1 MKNNLYFLIILLT
14 FFENLSF
21 AENYRFET
29 SKIDIVNDENKI
41 IATDGIAYSN
51 DNNIEIKAK
60 KFEYFNEIDFLK
72 AFSGSAFIKSDNL
85 IINFDQIE
93 LNKNNSIITASGNV
107 KIIDTDKELEIN
119 SKRIIFNKDQG
130 IIQSSDDSILKDKF
144 KNIFETKS
152 FSYDTKKNILKIKKA
167 NFKDT
172 ENNNFFVDLAYI
184 NIQSEKL
191 FGKDII
197 VNLNNKSFN
206 KDNEPRL
213 KGRSI
218 SYENQKSIIKKGV
231 FTTCKKRDDCPP
243 WELSAEEIV
252 HDKKTQ
258 IISYKNAWLK
268 VYDKPV
274 VYFPKFFH
282 PDPTVKR
289 KSGFLIPTLKSSPN
303 ADNFLS
309 LPYFHVI
316 SSNKDLTFTPRLYSD
331 NKILLQS
338 EYRQENSDSSL
349 ISDFSVFKEKDAGS
363 KNHFFYNFS
372 KKFDFLNF
380 DNSLLNFKLEK
391 TSNDTYLKANKINSP
406 IINSYDVLENNFQI
420 ELSNE
425 DLSIDTE
432 FIAYES
438 LDKDKS
444 DRYEFILPKL
454 DISKKIVNNSDLDG
468 EFNFNSSNLIKNYQT
483 NIFEKINI
491 NNLIFN
497 SNPKITN
504 LGFYNNY
511 DFIIKNVNSDSQNSK
526 NYKENEN
533 YYLSGL
539 FQFNSSFPLI
549 KEMDNQQNVLKP
561 KISLKIAPNDTKNLR
576 SDTNRLDVNNLFNLD
591 RVASNDTLEGGI
603 SLAYGNDFT
612 IIDKDNSRQIL
623 SLKLANNI
631 RLKENDDLPTN
642 NQVGLKTSNFF
653 SEIEYSPNEILKT
666 TYKNSFKNNA
676 KDVTY
681 ENFITEISLNN
692 FVTTFDYLNENNTSD
707 ENSYLKN
714 TTQYV
719 INDSNNLLFS
729 TRINKKT
736 DLTEYYNLMYQYKN
750 DCLAAS
756 IEYNKDF
763 YSDRDVKPE
772 ENIFFKL
779 TIIPFGESSSPNL
792 RN

>member
-119 SKRIIFNKDQG
+119 SKQIIFNKDQG
-130 IIQSSDDSILKDKF
+130 IIQSPDDSILKDKF

-172 ENNNFFVDLAYI
+172 ENNNFFVDLAYV

-756 IEYNKDF
+756 IEYNKD
-763 YSDRDVKPE
+763 YYEDSDITPE
-772 ENIFFKL
+772 ESIFFKL
-779 TIIPFGESSSPNL
+779 TIIPFGASSAPIKN
-792 RN
+792 

>member
-1 MKNNLYFLIILLT
+1 MKNNLYFLIILLS

-41 IATDGIAYSN
+41 IATDGTAYSN

-85 IINFDQIE
+85 VINFDQIE

-119 SKRIIFNKDQG
+119 SKQIIFNKDQG
-130 IIQSSDDSILKDKF
+130 IIQSPDDSILKDKF

-172 ENNNFFVDLAYI
+172 ENNNFFVDLAYV

-243 WELSAEEIV
+243 WELSAEEIL

-331 NKILLQS
+331 NKILFQS

-349 ISDFSVFKEKDAGS
+349 ISDFSIFKEKDAGS

-380 DNSLLNFKLEK
+380 DNSLFNFKLEK

-406 IINSYDVLENNFQI
+406 IINSYDVLENNFQV
-420 ELSNE
+420 ELSKE

-756 IEYNKDF
+756 IEYNKD
-763 YSDRDVKPE
+763 YYEDSDITPE
-772 ENIFFKL
+772 ESIFFKL
-779 TIIPFGESSSPNL
+779 TIIPFGASSAPIKN
-792 RN
+792 

>member
-549 KEMDNQQNVLKP
+549 KEMGNQQNVLKP

-756 IEYNKDF
+756 IEYNKD
-763 YSDRDVKPE
+763 YYEDSDITPE
-772 ENIFFKL
+772 ESIFFKL
-779 TIIPFGESSSPNL
+779 TIIPFGASSAPIKN
-792 RN
+792 

>member
-85 IINFDQIE
+85 VINFDQIE

-119 SKRIIFNKDQG
+119 SKQIIFNKDQG
-130 IIQSSDDSILKDKF
+130 IIQSPDDSILKDKF

-243 WELSAEEIV
+243 WELSAEEIL

-331 NKILLQS
+331 NKILFQS

-349 ISDFSVFKEKDAGS
+349 ISDFSIFKEKDAGS

-420 ELSNE
+420 ELSKE

-631 RLKENDDLPTN
+631 RFKENDDLPTN

-719 INDSNNLLFS
+719 INDSNDLIFS

-756 IEYNKDF
+756 IEYNKD
-763 YSDRDVKPE
+763 YYEDSDITPE
-772 ENIFFKL
+772 ESIFFKL
-779 TIIPFGESSSPNL
+779 TIIPFGASSAPIKN
-792 RN
+792 

>member
-29 SKIDIVNDENKI
+29 SKIDIINDENKI
-41 IATDGIAYSN
+41 IATDGTAYSN

-85 IINFDQIE
+85 VINFDQIE

-107 KIIDTDKELEIN
+107 KIMDTDKELEIN
-119 SKRIIFNKDQG
+119 SKQIIFNKDQG
-130 IIQSSDDSILKDKF
+130 IIQSPDDSILKDKF

-172 ENNNFFVDLAYI
+172 ENNNFFVDLAYV

-243 WELSAEEIV
+243 WELSAEEIL

-331 NKILLQS
+331 NKILFQS

-349 ISDFSVFKEKDAGS
+349 ISDFSIFKEKDAGS

-380 DNSLLNFKLEK
+380 DNSLFNFKLEK

-420 ELSNE
+420 ELSKE

-756 IEYNKDF
+756 IEYNKD
-763 YSDRDVKPE
+763 YYEDSDITPE
-772 ENIFFKL
+772 ESIFFKL
-779 TIIPFGESSSPNL
+779 TIIPFGASSAPIKN
-792 RN
+792 

>member
-41 IATDGIAYSN
+41 IATDGTAYSN

-85 IINFDQIE
+85 VINFDQIE

-119 SKRIIFNKDQG
+119 SKQIIFNKDQG
-130 IIQSSDDSILKDKF
+130 IIQSPDDSILKDKF

-172 ENNNFFVDLAYI
+172 ENNNFFVDLAYV

-243 WELSAEEIV
+243 WELSAEEIL

-331 NKILLQS
+331 NKILFQS

-349 ISDFSVFKEKDAGS
+349 ISDFSIFKEKDAGS

-380 DNSLLNFKLEK
+380 DNSLFNFKLEK

-406 IINSYDVLENNFQI
+406 IINSYGVLENNFQV
-420 ELSNE
+420 ELSKE

-756 IEYNKDF
+756 IEYNKD
-763 YSDRDVKPE
+763 YYEDSDITPE
-772 ENIFFKL
+772 ESIFFKL
-779 TIIPFGESSSPNL
+779 TIIPFGASSAPIKN
-792 RN
+792 

>member
-85 IINFDQIE
+85 VINFDQIE

-349 ISDFSVFKEKDAGS
+349 ISDFSIFKEKDAGS

-549 KEMDNQQNVLKP
+549 KEIGNQQNVLKP

-756 IEYNKDF
+756 IEYNKD
-763 YSDRDVKPE
+763 YYEDSDITPE
-772 ENIFFKL
+772 ESIFFKL
-779 TIIPFGESSSPNL
+779 TIIPFGASSAPIKN
-792 RN
+792 

>member
-41 IATDGIAYSN
+41 IATDGTAYSN

-85 IINFDQIE
+85 VINFDQIE

-119 SKRIIFNKDQG
+119 SKQIIFNKDQG
-130 IIQSSDDSILKDKF
+130 IIQSPDDSILKDKF

-243 WELSAEEIV
+243 WELSAEEIL

-331 NKILLQS
+331 NKILFQS

-349 ISDFSVFKEKDAGS
+349 ISDFSIFKEKDAGS

-380 DNSLLNFKLEK
+380 DNSLFNFKLEK

-406 IINSYDVLENNFQI
+406 IINSYDVLENNFQV
-420 ELSNE
+420 ELSKE

-756 IEYNKDF
+756 IEYNKD
-763 YSDRDVKPE
+763 YYEDSDITPE
-772 ENIFFKL
+772 ESIFFKL
-779 TIIPFGESSSPNL
+779 TIIPFGASSAPIKN
-792 RN
+792 

>member
-1 MKNNLYFLIILLT
+1 MKNNLYFLIILLI

-41 IATDGIAYSN
+41 IATDGTAYSN

-85 IINFDQIE
+85 VINFDQIE

-119 SKRIIFNKDQG
+119 SKQIIFNKDQG
-130 IIQSSDDSILKDKF
+130 IIQSPDDSILKDKF

-243 WELSAEEIV
+243 WELSAEEIL

-331 NKILLQS
+331 NKILFQS

-349 ISDFSVFKEKDAGS
+349 ISDFSIFKEKDAGS

-420 ELSNE
+420 ELSKE

-631 RLKENDDLPTN
+631 RFKENDDLPTN

-756 IEYNKDF
+756 IEYNKD
-763 YSDRDVKPE
+763 YYEDSDITPE
-772 ENIFFKL
+772 ESIFFKL
-779 TIIPFGESSSPNL
+779 TIIPFGASSAPIKN
-792 RN
+792 

>member
-41 IATDGIAYSN
+41 IATDGTAYSN

-85 IINFDQIE
+85 VINFDQIE

-331 NKILLQS
+331 NKILFQS

-349 ISDFSVFKEKDAGS
+349 ISDFSIFKEKDAGS

-420 ELSNE
+420 ELSKE

-756 IEYNKDF
+756 IEYNKD
-763 YSDRDVKPE
+763 YYEDSDITPE
-772 ENIFFKL
+772 ESIFFKL
-779 TIIPFGESSSPNL
+779 TIIPFGASSAPIKN
-792 RN
+792 

>member
-41 IATDGIAYSN
+41 IATDGTAYSN

-549 KEMDNQQNVLKP
+549 KEMGNQQNVLKP

-756 IEYNKDF
+756 IEYNKD
-763 YSDRDVKPE
+763 YYEDSDITPE
-772 ENIFFKL
+772 ESIFFKL
-779 TIIPFGESSSPNL
+779 TIIPFGASSAPIKN
-792 RN
+792 

>member
-243 WELSAEEIV
+243 WELSAEEIL

-549 KEMDNQQNVLKP
+549 KEMGNQQNVLKP

-756 IEYNKDF
+756 IEYNKD
-763 YSDRDVKPE
+763 YYEDSDITPE
-772 ENIFFKL
+772 ESIFFKL
-779 TIIPFGESSSPNL
+779 TIIPFGASSAPIKN
-792 RN
+792 

>member
-41 IATDGIAYSN
+41 IATDGTAYSN

-85 IINFDQIE
+85 VINFDQIE

-130 IIQSSDDSILKDKF
+130 IIQSPDDSILKDKF

-243 WELSAEEIV
+243 WELSAEEIL

-549 KEMDNQQNVLKP
+549 KEMGNQQNVLKP

-756 IEYNKDF
+756 IEYNKD
-763 YSDRDVKPE
+763 YYEDSDITPE
-772 ENIFFKL
+772 ESIFFKL
-779 TIIPFGESSSPNL
+779 TIIPFGASSAPIKN
-792 RN
+792 

>member
-1 MKNNLYFLIILLT
+1 MKNNLYFLIILFT

-41 IATDGIAYSN
+41 IATDGTAYSN

-85 IINFDQIE
+85 VINFDQIE
-93 LNKNNSIITASGNV
+93 LDKNNSIITASGNV

-130 IIQSSDDSILKDKF
+130 IIQSPDDSILKDKF

-316 SSNKDLTFTPRLYSD
+316 SSNKDITFTPRLYSD

-420 ELSNE
+420 ELSKE

-714 TTQYV
+714 TTQYL

-756 IEYNKDF
+756 IEYNKD
-763 YSDRDVKPE
+763 YYEDSDITPE
-772 ENIFFKL
+772 ESIFFKL
-779 TIIPFGESSSPNL
+779 TIIPFGASSAPIKN
-792 RN
+792 

>member
-1 MKNNLYFLIILLT
+1 MKNNLYFLIILFT

-41 IATDGIAYSN
+41 IATDGTAYSN

-72 AFSGSAFIKSDNL
+72 AFSGSALIKSDNL
-85 IINFDQIE
+85 VINFDQIE
-93 LNKNNSIITASGNV
+93 LDKNNSIITASGNV

-130 IIQSSDDSILKDKF
+130 IIQSPDDSILKDKF

-206 KDNEPRL
+206 KENEPRL

-243 WELSAEEIV
+243 WELSAEEIL

-258 IISYKNAWLK
+258 TISYKNAWLK

-316 SSNKDLTFTPRLYSD
+316 SSNKDITFTPRLYSD

-420 ELSNE
+420 ELSKE

-561 KISLKIAPNDTKNLR
+561 KISLKIAPNDTKNLK

-756 IEYNKDF
+756 IEYNKD
-763 YSDRDVKPE
+763 YYEDSDITPE
-772 ENIFFKL
+772 ESIYFKL
-779 TIIPFGESSSPNL
+779 TIIPFGASSAPIKN
-792 RN
+792 

>member
-41 IATDGIAYSN
+41 IATDGTAYSN

-85 IINFDQIE
+85 VINFDQIE

-119 SKRIIFNKDQG
+119 SKQIIFNKDQG
-130 IIQSSDDSILKDKF
+130 IIQSPDDSILKDKF

-243 WELSAEEIV
+243 WELSAEEIL

-331 NKILLQS
+331 NKILFQS

-349 ISDFSVFKEKDAGS
+349 ISDFSIFKEKDAGS

-526 NYKENEN
+526 DYKENEN

-756 IEYNKDF
+756 IEYNKD
-763 YSDRDVKPE
+763 YYEDSDITPE
-772 ENIFFKL
+772 ESIFFKL
-779 TIIPFGESSSPNL
+779 TIIPFGASSAPIKN
-792 RN
+792 

>member
-420 ELSNE
+420 ELSKE

-549 KEMDNQQNVLKP
+549 KEMGNQQNVLKP

-756 IEYNKDF
+756 IEYNKD
-763 YSDRDVKPE
+763 YYEDSDITPE
-772 ENIFFKL
+772 ESIFFKL
-779 TIIPFGESSSPNL
+779 TIIPFGASSAPIKN
-792 RN
+792 

>member
-243 WELSAEEIV
+243 WELSAEEIL

-420 ELSNE
+420 ELSKE

-549 KEMDNQQNVLKP
+549 KEMGNQQNVLKP

-756 IEYNKDF
+756 IEYNKD
-763 YSDRDVKPE
+763 YYEDSDITPE
-772 ENIFFKL
+772 ESIFFKL
-779 TIIPFGESSSPNL
+779 TIIPFGASSAPIKN
-792 RN
+792 

>member
-119 SKRIIFNKDQG
+119 SKQIIFNKDQG
-130 IIQSSDDSILKDKF
+130 IIQSPDDSILKDKF

-549 KEMDNQQNVLKP
+549 KEIGNQQNVLKP

-756 IEYNKDF
+756 IEYNKD
-763 YSDRDVKPE
+763 YYEDSDITPE
-772 ENIFFKL
+772 ESIFFKL
-779 TIIPFGESSSPNL
+779 TIIPFGASSAPIKN
-792 RN
+792 

>member
-41 IATDGIAYSN
+41 IATDGTAYSN

-85 IINFDQIE
+85 VINFDQIE

-119 SKRIIFNKDQG
+119 SKQIIFNKDQG
-130 IIQSSDDSILKDKF
+130 IIQSPDDSILKDKF

-549 KEMDNQQNVLKP
+549 KEMGNQQNVLKP

-719 INDSNNLLFS
+719 INDSNDLIFS

-756 IEYNKDF
+756 IEYNKD
-763 YSDRDVKPE
+763 YYEDSDITPE
-772 ENIFFKL
+772 ESIFFKL
-779 TIIPFGESSSPNL
+779 TIIPFGASSAPIKN
-792 RN
+792 

>member
-41 IATDGIAYSN
+41 IATDGTAYSN

-85 IINFDQIE
+85 VINFDQIE

-119 SKRIIFNKDQG
+119 SKQIIFNKDQG
-130 IIQSSDDSILKDKF
+130 IIQSPDDSILKDKF

-172 ENNNFFVDLAYI
+172 ENNNFFVDLAYV

-243 WELSAEEIV
+243 WELSAEEIL

-331 NKILLQS
+331 NKILFQS

-349 ISDFSVFKEKDAGS
+349 ISDFSIFKEKDAGS

-380 DNSLLNFKLEK
+380 DNSLFNFKLEK

-406 IINSYDVLENNFQI
+406 IINSYDVLENNFQV
-420 ELSNE
+420 ELSKE

-539 FQFNSSFPLI
+539 FQFNSSFPLV
-549 KEMDNQQNVLKP
+549 KEMDNKQNVLKP

-756 IEYNKDF
+756 IEYNKD
-763 YSDRDVKPE
+763 YYEDSDITPE
-772 ENIFFKL
+772 ESIFFKL
-779 TIIPFGESSSPNL
+779 TIIPFGASSAPIKN
-792 RN
+792 

>member
-41 IATDGIAYSN
+41 IATDGTAYSN

-85 IINFDQIE
+85 VINFDQIE

-119 SKRIIFNKDQG
+119 SKQIIFNKDQG
-130 IIQSSDDSILKDKF
+130 IIQSPDDSILKDKF

-243 WELSAEEIV
+243 WELSAEEIL

-331 NKILLQS
+331 NKILFQS

-349 ISDFSVFKEKDAGS
+349 ISDFSIFKEKDAGS

-380 DNSLLNFKLEK
+380 DNSLFNFKLEK

-406 IINSYDVLENNFQI
+406 IINSYGVLENNFQV
-420 ELSNE
+420 ELSKE

-756 IEYNKDF
+756 IEYNKD
-763 YSDRDVKPE
+763 YYEDSDITPE
-772 ENIFFKL
+772 ESIFFKL
-779 TIIPFGESSSPNL
+779 TIIPFGASSAPIKN
-792 RN
+792 

>member
-41 IATDGIAYSN
+41 IATDGTAYSN

-85 IINFDQIE
+85 VINFDQIE

-119 SKRIIFNKDQG
+119 SKQIIFNKDQG
-130 IIQSSDDSILKDKF
+130 IIQSPDDSILKDKF

-172 ENNNFFVDLAYI
+172 ENNNFFVDLAYV

-243 WELSAEEIV
+243 WELSAEEIL

-331 NKILLQS
+331 NKILFQS

-349 ISDFSVFKEKDAGS
+349 ISDFSIFKEKDAGS

-380 DNSLLNFKLEK
+380 DNSLFNFKLEK

-406 IINSYDVLENNFQI
+406 IINSYDVLENNFQV
-420 ELSNE
+420 ELSKE

-497 SNPKITN
+497 SKPKITN

-756 IEYNKDF
+756 IEYNKD
-763 YSDRDVKPE
+763 YYEDSDITPE
-772 ENIFFKL
+772 ESIFFKL
-779 TIIPFGESSSPNL
+779 TIIPFGASSAPIKN
-792 RN
+792 

>member
-41 IATDGIAYSN
+41 IATDGTAYSN

-85 IINFDQIE
+85 VINFDQIE

-130 IIQSSDDSILKDKF
+130 IIQSPDDSILKDKF

-167 NFKDT
+167 NFKDK

-243 WELSAEEIV
+243 WELSAEEIL

-331 NKILLQS
+331 NKILFQS

-349 ISDFSVFKEKDAGS
+349 ISDFSIFKEKDAGS

-420 ELSNE
+420 ELSKE

-561 KISLKIAPNDTKNLR
+561 KISLKIAPNDTKNLK

-719 INDSNNLLFS
+719 INDSNDLIFS

-756 IEYNKDF
+756 IEYNKD
-763 YSDRDVKPE
+763 YYEDSDITPE
-772 ENIFFKL
+772 ESIFFKL
-779 TIIPFGESSSPNL
+779 TIIPFGASSAPIKN
-792 RN
+792 

>member
-85 IINFDQIE
+85 VINFDQIE

-119 SKRIIFNKDQG
+119 SKQIIFNKDQG
-130 IIQSSDDSILKDKF
+130 IIQSPDDSILKDKF

-756 IEYNKDF
+756 IEYNKD
-763 YSDRDVKPE
+763 YYEDSDITPE
-772 ENIFFKL
+772 ESIFFKL
-779 TIIPFGESSSPNL
+779 TIIPFGASSAPIKN
-792 RN
+792 

>member
-41 IATDGIAYSN
+41 IATDGTAYSN

-85 IINFDQIE
+85 VINFDQIE

-119 SKRIIFNKDQG
+119 SKQIIFNKDQG
-130 IIQSSDDSILKDKF
+130 IIQSPDDSILKDKF

-167 NFKDT
+167 NFKDK

-243 WELSAEEIV
+243 WELSAEEIL

-331 NKILLQS
+331 NKILFQS

-349 ISDFSVFKEKDAGS
+349 ISDFSIFKEKDAGS

-420 ELSNE
+420 ELSKE

-526 NYKENEN
+526 DYKENEN

-756 IEYNKDF
+756 IEYNKD
-763 YSDRDVKPE
+763 YYEDSDITPE
-772 ENIFFKL
+772 ESIFFKL
-779 TIIPFGESSSPNL
+779 TIIPFGASSAPIKN
-792 RN
+792 

>member
-41 IATDGIAYSN
+41 IATDGTAYSN

-172 ENNNFFVDLAYI
+172 ENNNFFVDLAYV

-454 DISKKIVNNSDLDG
+454 DISKKIENNSDLDG

-549 KEMDNQQNVLKP
+549 KEIGNQQNVLKP

-756 IEYNKDF
+756 IEYNKD
-763 YSDRDVKPE
+763 YYEDSDITPE
-772 ENIFFKL
+772 ESIFFKL
-779 TIIPFGESSSPNL
+779 TIIPFGASSAPIKN
-792 RN
+792 

>member
-41 IATDGIAYSN
+41 IATDGTAYSN

-85 IINFDQIE
+85 VINFDQIE

-119 SKRIIFNKDQG
+119 SKQIIFNKDQG
-130 IIQSSDDSILKDKF
+130 IIQSPDDSILKDKF

-172 ENNNFFVDLAYI
+172 ENNNFFVDLAYV

-243 WELSAEEIV
+243 WELSAEEIL

-331 NKILLQS
+331 NKILFQS

-349 ISDFSVFKEKDAGS
+349 ISDFSIFKEKDAGS

-380 DNSLLNFKLEK
+380 DNSLFNFKLEK

-406 IINSYDVLENNFQI
+406 IINSYDVLENNFQV
-420 ELSNE
+420 ELSKE

-631 RLKENDDLPTN
+631 RLKENDDLPIN

-756 IEYNKDF
+756 IEYNKD
-763 YSDRDVKPE
+763 YYEDSDITPE
-772 ENIFFKL
+772 ESIFFKL
-779 TIIPFGESSSPNL
+779 TIIPFGASSAPIKN
-792 RN
+792 

>member
-406 IINSYDVLENNFQI
+406 IINSYDVLENNFQV
-420 ELSNE
+420 ELSKE

-549 KEMDNQQNVLKP
+549 KEMGNQQNVLKP

-756 IEYNKDF
+756 IEYNKD
-763 YSDRDVKPE
+763 YYEDSDITPE
-772 ENIFFKL
+772 ESIFFKL
-779 TIIPFGESSSPNL
+779 TIIPFGASSAPIKN
-792 RN
+792 

>member
-756 IEYNKDF
+756 IEYNKD
-763 YSDRDVKPE
+763 YYEDSDITPE
-772 ENIFFKL
+772 ESIFFKL
-779 TIIPFGESSSPNL
+779 TIIPFGASSAPIKN
-792 RN
+792 

>member
-41 IATDGIAYSN
+41 IATDGTAYSN

-130 IIQSSDDSILKDKF
+130 IIQSPDDSILKDKF

-243 WELSAEEIV
+243 WELSAEEIL

-549 KEMDNQQNVLKP
+549 KEMGNQQNVLKP

-756 IEYNKDF
+756 IEYNKD
-763 YSDRDVKPE
+763 YYEDSDITPE
-772 ENIFFKL
+772 ESIFFKL
-779 TIIPFGESSSPNL
+779 TIIPFGASSAPIKN
-792 RN
+792 

>member
-41 IATDGIAYSN
+41 IATDGTAYSN

-85 IINFDQIE
+85 VINFDQIE

-119 SKRIIFNKDQG
+119 SKQIIFNKDKG
-130 IIQSSDDSILKDKF
+130 IIQSPDDSILKDKF

-172 ENNNFFVDLAYI
+172 ENNNFFVDLAYV

-243 WELSAEEIV
+243 WELSAEEIL

-331 NKILLQS
+331 NKILFQS

-349 ISDFSVFKEKDAGS
+349 ISDFSIFKEKDAGS

-380 DNSLLNFKLEK
+380 DNSLFNFKLEK

-406 IINSYDVLENNFQI
+406 IINSYGVLENNFQV
-420 ELSNE
+420 ELSKE

-756 IEYNKDF
+756 IEYNKD
-763 YSDRDVKPE
+763 YYEDSDITPE
-772 ENIFFKL
+772 ESIFFKL
-779 TIIPFGESSSPNL
+779 TIIPFGASSAPIKN
-792 RN
+792 

>member
-41 IATDGIAYSN
+41 IATDGTAYSN

-85 IINFDQIE
+85 VINFDQIE

-119 SKRIIFNKDQG
+119 SKQIIFNKDQG
-130 IIQSSDDSILKDKF
+130 IIQSPDDSILKDKF

-756 IEYNKDF
+756 IEYNKD
-763 YSDRDVKPE
+763 YYEDSDITPE
-772 ENIFFKL
+772 ESIFFKL
-779 TIIPFGESSSPNL
+779 TIIPFGASSAPIKN
-792 RN
+792 

>member
-1 MKNNLYFLIILLT
+1 M
-14 FFENLSF
+14 
-21 AENYRFET
+21 
-29 SKIDIVNDENKI
+29 
-41 IATDGIAYSN
+41 
-51 DNNIEIKAK
+51 
-60 KFEYFNEIDFLK
+60 
-72 AFSGSAFIKSDNL
+72 
-85 IINFDQIE
+85 
-93 LNKNNSIITASGNV
+93 
-107 KIIDTDKELEIN
+107 
-119 SKRIIFNKDQG
+119 
-130 IIQSSDDSILKDKF
+130 
-144 KNIFETKS
+144 
-152 FSYDTKKNILKIKKA
+152 
-167 NFKDT
+167 
-172 ENNNFFVDLAYI
+172 
-184 NIQSEKL
+184 
-191 FGKDII
+191 
-197 VNLNNKSFN
+197 
-206 KDNEPRL
+206 
-213 KGRSI
+213 
-218 SYENQKSIIKKGV
+218 
-231 FTTCKKRDDCPP
+231 
-243 WELSAEEIV
+243 
-252 HDKKTQ
+252 
-258 IISYKNAWLK
+258 
-268 VYDKPV
+268 
-274 VYFPKFFH
+274 
-282 PDPTVKR
+282 
-289 KSGFLIPTLKSSPN
+289 
-303 ADNFLS
+303 S

-331 NKILLQS
+331 NKILFQS

-349 ISDFSVFKEKDAGS
+349 ISDFSIFKEKDAGS

-380 DNSLLNFKLEK
+380 DNSLFNFKLEK

-406 IINSYDVLENNFQI
+406 IINSYDVLENNFQV
-420 ELSNE
+420 ELSKE

-756 IEYNKDF
+756 IEYNKD
-763 YSDRDVKPE
+763 YYEDSDITPE
-772 ENIFFKL
+772 ESIFFKL
-779 TIIPFGESSSPNL
+779 TIIPFGASSAPIKN
-792 RN
+792 

>member
-41 IATDGIAYSN
+41 IATDGTAYSN

-85 IINFDQIE
+85 VINFDQIE

-119 SKRIIFNKDQG
+119 SKQIIFNKDQG
-130 IIQSSDDSILKDKF
+130 IIQSPDDSILKDKF

-172 ENNNFFVDLAYI
+172 ENNNFFVDLAYV

-243 WELSAEEIV
+243 WELSAEEIL

-406 IINSYDVLENNFQI
+406 IINSYDVLENNFQV
-420 ELSNE
+420 ELSKE

-549 KEMDNQQNVLKP
+549 KEMGNQQNVLKP

-756 IEYNKDF
+756 IEYNKD
-763 YSDRDVKPE
+763 YYEDSDITPE
-772 ENIFFKL
+772 ESIFFKL
-779 TIIPFGESSSPNL
+779 TIIPFGASSAPIKN
-792 RN
+792 

>member
-41 IATDGIAYSN
+41 IATDGTAYSN

-85 IINFDQIE
+85 VINFDQIE

-130 IIQSSDDSILKDKF
+130 IIQSPDDSILKDKF

-243 WELSAEEIV
+243 WELSAEEIL

-331 NKILLQS
+331 NKILFQS

-349 ISDFSVFKEKDAGS
+349 ISDFSIFKEKDAGS

-420 ELSNE
+420 ELSKE

-549 KEMDNQQNVLKP
+549 KEMGNQQNVLKP

-756 IEYNKDF
+756 IEYNKD
-763 YSDRDVKPE
+763 YYEDSDITPE
-772 ENIFFKL
+772 ESIFFKL
-779 TIIPFGESSSPNL
+779 TIIPFGASSAPIKN
-792 RN
+792 

>member
-85 IINFDQIE
+85 VINFDQIE

-119 SKRIIFNKDQG
+119 SKQIIFNKDQG
-130 IIQSSDDSILKDKF
+130 IIQSPDDSILKDKF

-331 NKILLQS
+331 NKILFQS

-349 ISDFSVFKEKDAGS
+349 ISDFSIFKEKDAGS

-420 ELSNE
+420 ELSKE

-549 KEMDNQQNVLKP
+549 KEMGNQQNVLKP

-756 IEYNKDF
+756 IEYNKD
-763 YSDRDVKPE
+763 YYEDSDITPE
-772 ENIFFKL
+772 ESIFFKL
-779 TIIPFGESSSPNL
+779 TIIPFGASSAPIKN
-792 RN
+792 

>member
-719 INDSNNLLFS
+719 INDSNDLIFS

-756 IEYNKDF
+756 IEYNKD
-763 YSDRDVKPE
+763 YYEDSDITPE
-772 ENIFFKL
+772 ESIFFKL
-779 TIIPFGESSSPNL
+779 TIIPFGASSAPIKN
-792 RN
+792 